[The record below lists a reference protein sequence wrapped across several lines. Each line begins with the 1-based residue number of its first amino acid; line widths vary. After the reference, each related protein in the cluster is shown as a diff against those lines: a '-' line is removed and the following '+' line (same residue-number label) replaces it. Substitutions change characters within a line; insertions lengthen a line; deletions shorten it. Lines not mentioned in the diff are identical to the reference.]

1 MVVHFIEV
9 CKRRGLKVNAGE
21 IKVMVLNGEERL
33 EFRWGVIGMSQ
44 NLNTWDVLLTNQV
57 QTRHSV
63 LERWQVGGE
72 LQEPL
77 GP

>member
-1 MVVHFIEV
+1 MG
-9 CKRRGLKVNAGE
+9 CDWN
-21 IKVMVLNGEERL
+21 
-33 EFRWGVIGMSQ
+33 MSQ